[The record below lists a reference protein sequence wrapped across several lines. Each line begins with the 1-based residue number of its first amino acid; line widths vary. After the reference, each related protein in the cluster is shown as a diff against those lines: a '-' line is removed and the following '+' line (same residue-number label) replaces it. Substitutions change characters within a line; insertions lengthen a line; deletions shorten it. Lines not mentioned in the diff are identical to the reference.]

1 MATICLLPEFHLTGD
16 SFTDFP
22 FHIIEALHDLAFVDE
37 SAKPVRTTAVREMK
51 MIPDEVGGI
60 GLAFLGLSISI
71 EAGDGQYVG
80 VQSPQRNVFLFQ
92 WTICGLFTLVSAHGY
107 YLR

>member
-1 MATICLLPEFHLTGD
+1 
-16 SFTDFP
+16 
-22 FHIIEALHDLAFVDE
+22 
-37 SAKPVRTTAVREMK
+37 MK

-71 EAGDGQYVG
+71 EVGDGQCVG

-92 WTICGLFTLVSAHGY
+92 WTICGLFALVSAHGY